1 MKILIRH
8 NMSFKGNQLN
18 LQECYTLETWVY
30 VNIVIKP
37 TELEVSF
44 RHYDTHTHTHTH
56 TIRTREKASTSGKHS
71 NSDIDDTQY
80 KQLRDTIC

>member
-1 MKILIRH
+1 
-8 NMSFKGNQLN
+8 MSFKGNQLN
-18 LQECYTLETWVY
+18 LQEYYALETWIY

-56 TIRTREKASTSGKHS
+56 TQFR
-71 NSDIDDTQY
+71 N
-80 KQLRDTIC
+80 